1 MGVHMNHLG
10 LPMGT
15 CTAKQ
20 RDGLV
25 SPFLATGSSLGRG
38 WYFSFDQVDSWSQ
51 VQEGKGWKLRGG
63 PVPDQKAEGV
73 LAYKPLKG
81 AFHYFQKRKGEGL
94 FC

>member
-1 MGVHMNHLG
+1 MSVHVHMNHLR

-25 SPFLATGSSLGRG
+25 FPFLATGSFLGRG

-51 VQEGKGWKLRGG
+51 VQEGKRWKL
-63 PVPDQKAEGV
+63 
-73 LAYKPLKG
+73 
-81 AFHYFQKRKGEGL
+81 KREGL
-94 FC
+94 SRTRRLRESLPINR